1 MGCFVCYQLWWI
13 RWIGRV
19 FLAVHIRPGQK
30 WWWTLLGRE
39 ISCSQSEGPSMHSR
53 CLAFLPFKFWV
64 GVVGKEFFF
73 ILFFHFPL
81 VPNVF
86 TWSSQ
91 LVLIRFPICSPSFQC
106 VPQHGLHSS
115 SLLSHMLWQMLSSF
129 HRWAKQEKHYT
140 SKQNIPFWGASIVSI
155 FFSDGPIKLACC
167 PKKEIELGR
176 QLI

>member
-19 FLAVHIRPGQK
+19 FLAVRIRPGQK

-86 TWSSQ
+86 PMCSLEVPSWFSSGSQ
-91 LVLIRFPICSPSFQC
+91 YVPQVSNVFPNMVSIVAHFYPICFGKCCP
-106 VPQHGLHSS
+106 
-115 SLLSHMLWQMLSSF
+115 
-129 HRWAKQEKHYT
+129 
-140 SKQNIPFWGASIVSI
+140 PFI
-155 FFSDGPIKLACC
+155 DGPNRRNTILQNRTFHFGE
-167 PKKEIELGR
+167 PP
-176 QLI
+176 